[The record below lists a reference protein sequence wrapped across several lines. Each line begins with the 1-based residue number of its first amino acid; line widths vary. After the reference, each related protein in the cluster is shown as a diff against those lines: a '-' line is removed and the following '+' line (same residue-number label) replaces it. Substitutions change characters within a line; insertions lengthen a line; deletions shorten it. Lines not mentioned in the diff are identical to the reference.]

1 MRGWLA
7 QHGEAAR
14 LALRRLATAPLNS
27 ALYLLAIG
35 VALALPAGGQMLL
48 ASAQRL
54 AGITSAAPQ
63 ITVFMAANADRAMA
77 AEIESRLKKR
87 GDIKRIGF
95 LPREETLAR
104 MKANPGLRDVIE
116 ALAANPFP
124 DAFVLTAADE
134 GLQAQE
140 QIVAELRQWPRIE
153 HVQLDSDWVRRL
165 DALLEL
171 GRTAVRVLGALLSA
185 GLIAISF
192 SIIRMQVL
200 THRAEIEL
208 SGLLGATDSFIR
220 RPFLYY
226 GFLVGLGGGIVA
238 WLLVGAATLWLRAPL
253 GELVRMYDLTL
264 ALQAPG
270 PRDSALLLAV
280 AAGLG
285 WLGAI
290 VSLRQQLRQKSGL

>member
-1 MRGWLA
+1 MKAWLA

-14 LALRRLATAPLNS
+14 LAMRRLSTAPLTS
-27 ALYLLAIG
+27 LLYLLAIG

-48 ASAQRL
+48 ANALSL
-54 AGITSAAPQ
+54 AGTTSAAPQ
-63 ITVFMAANADRAMA
+63 ISIFMAANADRGMA

-87 GDIKRIGF
+87 SDIKRFQF

-104 MKANPGLRDVIE
+104 MKANPGLREVIE

-124 DAFVLTAADE
+124 DAFILTAADE
-134 GLQAQE
+134 RPEVME
-140 QIVAELRQWPRIE
+140 QLAAELRQWPRVE
-153 HVQLDSDWVRRL
+153 HVQLDSAWVRRL

-171 GRTAVRVLGALLSA
+171 GRTAVLVLGALLSA
-185 GLIAISF
+185 GLIAITF

-200 THRAEIEL
+200 TYRTEIEV
-208 SGLLGATDSFIR
+208 SRLLGATDGFIQ

-226 GFLVGLGGGIVA
+226 GFLLGLGGGMVA
-238 WLLVGAATLWLRAPL
+238 WLLVGAAALWLRTPL
-253 GELVRMYDLTL
+253 GELVSLYDLTL

-270 PRDSALLLAV
+270 ARDSTLLVAF

-285 WLGAI
+285 WLGAMI
-290 VSLRQQLRQKSGL
+290 SLRQHLNKS